1 MATDLKEYTLQLNQ
15 ILISKKSDATRT
27 LHHFSH
33 NRRITSLQY
42 IGLRDAGG
50 GECMSTLDH
59 YVTKMWT
66 LKYLDQEMN

>member
-50 GECMSTLDH
+50 GECN